1 MRCLSFVSTCPYRFL
16 SVPRLFYGVKKRN
29 NLYDKTTTFRLY
41 SVLDTTERVPKPNR
55 KQDNTIRKK
64 APQATIKLEQLV
76 VGQQLTAKILKT
88 KAYGCF
94 VDIGIGQDVL
104 VHISELSTQ
113 FVKNIA
119 ETISVGDTIKVYV
132 KSIDLESRKVW
143 LTTLQHRTFVSH
155 RKPVAQVEVEDI
167 VKGNV
172 VRLTES
178 GAFVDFGCFCDGFL
192 PFTEVPPE
200 NNNLALG
207 DEVEARVIR
216 VEQTTRKIWLSIRQV
231 DIKVRQLIRPP
242 LQLVL
247 ERPTKQPQ
255 EKTTSETTDED
266 EFVRQQQQQ
275 PS

>member
-1 MRCLSFVSTCPYRFL
+1 MVNIIF
-16 SVPRLFYGVKKRN
+16 FYIYIYNG
-29 NLYDKTTTFRLY
+29 LT
-41 SVLDTTERVPKPNR
+41 NR
-55 KQDNTIRKK
+55 K
-64 APQATIKLEQLV
+64 L
-76 VGQQLTAKILKT
+76 
-88 KAYGCF
+88 
-94 VDIGIGQDVL
+94 
-104 VHISELSTQ
+104 
-113 FVKNIA
+113 
-119 ETISVGDTIKVYV
+119 
-132 KSIDLESRKVW
+132 
-143 LTTLQHRTFVSH
+143 
-155 RKPVAQVEVEDI
+155 
-167 VKGNV
+167 
-172 VRLTES
+172 
-178 GAFVDFGCFCDGFL
+178 GFL

-275 PS
+275 QPS

>member
-1 MRCLSFVSTCPYRFL
+1 MVNIIF
-16 SVPRLFYGVKKRN
+16 FYIYIYNG
-29 NLYDKTTTFRLY
+29 LT
-41 SVLDTTERVPKPNR
+41 NR
-55 KQDNTIRKK
+55 K
-64 APQATIKLEQLV
+64 L
-76 VGQQLTAKILKT
+76 
-88 KAYGCF
+88 
-94 VDIGIGQDVL
+94 
-104 VHISELSTQ
+104 
-113 FVKNIA
+113 
-119 ETISVGDTIKVYV
+119 
-132 KSIDLESRKVW
+132 
-143 LTTLQHRTFVSH
+143 
-155 RKPVAQVEVEDI
+155 
-167 VKGNV
+167 
-172 VRLTES
+172 
-178 GAFVDFGCFCDGFL
+178 GFL